1 MDEVET
7 LQALRASATGRAQ
20 PLRTI
25 RHVHVADKPFGIVAY
40 HLAGDEGAPLAFM
53 FGTDPDPAA
62 ATVVVVPEPRNRELR
77 FEALAEFGEALN
89 NYLAVSDGP
98 QLLFANDTT
107 ANWLLDLV
115 ASYTRYVQAGPP
127 SVAEAGKNMSQLF
140 QLMTVP
146 GSSIV
151 LRATSALSTHF
162 KTGQLSTEDLNL
174 GAQLAWIT
182 DPGELT
188 AAQAAAQ
195 AEVAPPAGPQSD
207 PEWDASFL
215 EGLMGDWRS
224 ARRAANPALAQD
236 LLRQQLE
243 RQARS
248 ELTWGW
254 RWMWQAR
261 DILAALPEA
270 PYVAARYAV
279 DVAEWGDHVGRMR
292 RGEAR
297 FADRPNARFTATR
310 LQEHEMQLDLA
321 EARAAG
327 SDPLVLARDVVKG
340 EVVDGTVLSADL
352 TARVGRLPRP
362 RLVVQPAVECT
373 IAPGSTVYLTRSMS
387 VEMRVGPTRRAP
399 LDPITL
405 TVESGANNATTMHL
419 LPSQGKRLVAS
430 LRKATRRD
438 PPPMGAGVPWTH
450 VMPGT
455 S

>member
-20 PLRTI
+20 PLRAL
-25 RHVHVADKPFGIVAY
+25 RHVHVADEPFGVVAY
-40 HLAGDEGAPLAFM
+40 HLAGDEGAPLALM
-53 FGTDPDPAA
+53 FGTDPNPAV

-77 FEALAEFGEALN
+77 FEALAAFGEALN
-89 NYLAVSDGP
+89 SYLAASACP

-115 ASYTRYVQAGPP
+115 ASYTRYVRAAPP
-127 SVAEAGKNMSQLF
+127 SVAEAGKNMSQLY

-151 LRATSALSTHF
+151 LRATSALSAHF
-162 KTGQLSTEDLNL
+162 KTGQLSTEDLNI
-174 GAQLAWIT
+174 GAQLAWIA

-188 AAQAAAQ
+188 TAQAAAQ

-215 EGLMGDWRS
+215 EGLMGDWRRT
-224 ARRAANPALAQD
+224 RRAANPALAQD

-254 RWMWQAR
+254 GWMWQAR
-261 DILAALPEA
+261 DILAAIPAA
-270 PYVAARYAV
+270 PYVAGRYAE
-279 DVAEWGDHVGRMR
+279 DVAQWEGHVGRMR

-310 LQEHEMQLDLA
+310 LQSHEMHLDLA
-321 EARAAG
+321 EAQAAG
-327 SDPLVLARDVVKG
+327 SDPLVLARDMVKG
-340 EVVDGTVLSADL
+340 EVVDGIVLIADL
-352 TARVGRLPRP
+352 TARVGRRPRP
-362 RLVVQPAVECT
+362 SFVVQPAVECT
-373 IAPGSTVYLTRSMS
+373 LSPGSTVYLTRSMS
-387 VEMRVGPTRRAP
+387 VELKVGPARRAP
-399 LDPITL
+399 MDPIAL

-419 LPSQGKRLVAS
+419 LPAQGERLVAS
-430 LRKATRRD
+430 LREATRRD

-450 VMPGT
+450 DMPGT